1 MELIL
6 RTMFTITG
14 ILSICP
20 ILMMLFQLVIS
31 FKGFKKDAK
40 NYEDR
45 DPEKRFLI
53 FVPAHNEAAVISG
66 IVNNLL
72 NMDYPKELYDFY
84 ILADNCTDNT
94 AQIAR
99 DLGAKVMEFSKEYP
113 NEATGKPV
121 VLKKAFNAL
130 KDYQKKYDLVMFFD
144 ADNLIDTNMFREV
157 NSQMLCDPDAV
168 AVQCYLG
175 TKNKTG
181 LIPFFYYITFSITNR
196 FFQLAR
202 NRFGLNSGIGGTGFA
217 VKTEYIYE
225 RGGWKSLS
233 LTEDFEFQIETTLDG
248 KKIIWNNN
256 VRVYDEK
263 PTEVKASYKQQKR
276 WAQGHW
282 YVSFRNTRKLFEAL
296 FKGKI
301 SFAEFIST
309 SVYMFAL
316 FPYLV
321 LFLQIPLF
329 LLTFVLQHLGV
340 VSDILNESN
349 SMFSGN
355 LVAIAVFIYSFIV
368 LFYVA
373 DNFDNGKKFSIK
385 YLPTLVVSLLFN
397 TVIITAAQ
405 IVGFFQWRQ
414 QNVWVKTEHF
424 INHIKDIDD
433 KPQDLPVNN
442 AKFIA
447 ENKEPSISL

>member
-1 MELIL
+1 
-6 RTMFTITG
+6 MFTIIG
-14 ILSICP
+14 ALSIWP

-31 FKGFKKDAK
+31 VKGFKKDAK
-40 NYEDR
+40 DYEDR
-45 DPEKRFLI
+45 EPEKRFLI

-72 NMDYPKELYDFY
+72 DMDYPKELYDFY

-130 KDYQKKYDLVMFFD
+130 KDYQKNYDLVMFFD
-144 ADNLIDTNMFREV
+144 ADNLIDKNMFREV
-157 NSQMLCDPDAV
+157 NSQILCKPEVV

-181 LIPFFYYITFSITNR
+181 LIPSYYFITFSIGNR
-196 FFQLAR
+196 FFHLAR

-217 VKTEYIYE
+217 VRTDYIYE

-233 LTEDFEFQIETTLDG
+233 LTEDFEFQVETTLDG

-263 PTEVKASYKQQKR
+263 PTEVRASFKQQKR

-282 YVSFRNTRKLFEAL
+282 YVSFMNTGKLFKAL
-296 FKGKI
+296 FTGKI
-301 SFAEFIST
+301 SFMEFVST

-321 LFLQIPLF
+321 LFFQIPLII
-329 LLTFVLQHLGV
+329 LTLILQHLGV
-340 VSDILNESN
+340 VPDILNSTN
-349 SMFSGN
+349 TLFSGN
-355 LVAIAVFIYSFIV
+355 LIAIAVFIYSFV
-368 LFYVA
+368 LLFYVA
-373 DNFDNGKKFSIK
+373 NYYDNGQKFSLK
-385 YLPTLVVSLLFN
+385 YLPTLIISLLFN

-405 IVGFFQWRQ
+405 IVGFFKWRQ

-424 INHIKDIDD
+424 INHVKDNEDTQEE
-433 KPQDLPVNN
+433 PQTNN

-447 ENKEPSISL
+447 ENKEASISI